1 MTETPDARYF
11 VFRFGGHTIVLVP
24 TPEGGWAYATPT
36 LAVALVEE
44 VDGSWTG
51 SVTTADLNMEAMS
64 DDPER
69 LLAALEMV
77 LSQAYDDAE
86 PLFV

>member
-11 VFRFGGHTIVLVP
+11 VFRLYGHTLVLTP
-24 TPEGGWAYATPT
+24 TLEGGWAYATPT
-36 LAVALVEE
+36 LAVALAQE
-44 VDGSWTG
+44 VDGSWAG
-51 SVTTADLNMEAMS
+51 SVTTPDLNMEAMS

-77 LSQAYDDAE
+77 LSSAYDDAE